1 MLINTNLLL
10 IKGTNMPQ
18 AKETYKLITGKDNA
32 DFCERITALL
42 AEGYELYG
50 SPALSFNGEHM
61 VVAQALVKVGAQ
73 LV

>member
-1 MLINTNLLL
+1 MLNDINLLI
-10 IKGTNMPQ
+10 IKGINMPQ

-32 DFCERITALL
+32 DFCERITDLL
-42 AEGYELYG
+42 GEGYELYG

-61 VVAQALVKVGAQ
+61 VVAQAVVKVGTQ